1 MIPPARIP
9 GCGCGYDTTGLC
21 KNPDNCLNKPA
32 DYQKVY
38 TKIWIVYTTVQ
49 YENAQQ
55 NIAAFTNESMARNL
69 EKELDALPYEERYI
83 EGYDSFDNC
92 NVDELELDKPFD
104 LNLLTLKGK

>member
-69 EKELDALPYEERYI
+69 EKELDRSEERR
-83 EGYDSFDNC
+83 
-92 NVDELELDKPFD
+92 V
-104 LNLLTLKGK
+104 GKECRSRWSPYH